1 LIKEKVGIFYENKPK
16 YSKLAILV
24 IRINKMG
31 ETCNARPCYNCL
43 NMMKTVGIHKVY
55 YSVAPSKVVCE
66 NVKDM
71 ISIQASSV
79 CKYIEKMNGNI
90 YSDNPEKY
98 YEYLLI
104 KYFPPIIKKHNLEL
118 FINYNLINVLPK
130 YRVEIKINIVF
141 ILNTKND
148 IIVQSKI
155 II

>member
-1 LIKEKVGIFYENKPK
+1 MK

-24 IRINKMG
+24 IRINKIG

-55 YSVAPSKVVCE
+55 YSIAPNKIICE
-66 NVKDM
+66 NVKNM

-79 CKYIEKMNGNI
+79 CKYIEKINGNI
-90 YSDNPEKY
+90 YINDHDKY

-104 KYFPPIIKKHNLEL
+104 KYFPPIIKKYNLEQ

-130 YRVEIKINIVF
+130 YRVEININTVLIF
-141 ILNTKND
+141 DTKNN
-148 IIVQSKI
+148 IIIKSKI